1 MFGTLLYAIL
11 AIAAVVI
18 VLILLRFLYEP
29 FSLIS
34 VGLESAITE
43 EIVGA
48 MNYA

>member
-1 MFGTLLYAIL
+1 MLLYVIL

-18 VLILLRFLYEP
+18 GLILLRFLYEP

-34 VGLESAITE
+34 VGMESAIAE

>member
-1 MFGTLLYAIL
+1 MLLYVTL

-18 VLILLRFLYEP
+18 GLILLRFLYEP

-34 VGLESAITE
+34 VGRESTITE
-43 EIVGA
+43 EIMGA